1 MLIDQLKAIKRRY
14 GQARAPDGSLASD
27 NFIKWFGQSKVVDD
41 QGAPKVMYHGTPVFD
56 NGMGDLHEFDRMW
69 TVHNLRGRE
78 SSIDNIGTWFSSIP
92 DDNGAGKY
100 SGTQGVIYPVYL
112 AISNPHVT
120 TFDRLVRLM
129 HNANGNYELA
139 MAKTSPSKGDVHN
152 LRVWLRNAGYDGIQ
166 IQHDTSR
173 ANIST
178 EFEMQD
184 AWIPLQATQIKS
196 AIGNSGLFQSDSS
209 LITDGLL
216 LKHSVEKCR
225 MYI

>member
-1 MLIDQLKAIKRRY
+1 MLIDQLTAIKRRY
-14 GQARAPDGSLASD
+14 GQASAPDGSLACD
-27 NFIKWFGQSKVVDD
+27 NFIKWFGQSQVVDD

-69 TVHNLRGRE
+69 TVHNLRGRD
-78 SSIDNIGTWFSSIP
+78 SSIDNIGSWFSSIP

-100 SGTQGVIYPVYL
+100 SGGQGVIYPVFL
-112 AISNPHVT
+112 AISNPHIT

-129 HNANGNYELA
+129 HNANGDYEMA
-139 MAKTSPSKGDVHN
+139 MAKSSPSKGDVHN
-152 LRVWLRNAGYDGIQ
+152 LRVWLRNAGYDGIR

-173 ANIST
+173 SNISM
-178 EFEMQD
+178 EFEIQD

-209 LITDGLL
+209 LIADNQSLL
-216 LKHSVEKCR
+216 RAKDKFR
-225 MYI
+225 M